1 MWNQGKR
8 IVHVNMVEV
17 KAATWDIQQVAFR
30 EKLGQAAC
38 GEGDWPFNIVSSFDS
53 DSNAKLMIQECPIAR
68 HSPLPE
74 LQSLVKLFRP
84 RSVSPNCVVP
94 MLHGLDYFL
103 LPAFLKDLLP
113 PGGYETML
121 VERDE
126 WFHSA
131 MCFIRDGRNCLAAL
145 RNQQE
150 MGLNLLEALEQGGEN
165 KYDDYMPHDTHFND
179 SKPNLGLS
187 RRQVGSDQAMR
198 AGQIFNVHNPTTGI
212 STLHAHGGISE
223 TKPNIADA
231 IPAEA
236 DLSDTDNEEHQQ
248 KRRRSAN
255 GRGRRRHLLSPTS
268 ARTRLL
274 SSQAK
279 HSSKRIK
286 VEEGPTRTGTNV
298 FLPEAPLRSRVERSD
313 FNGRHFGRVV
323 TEDPTEVK
331 GEVEDNKSILPLK
344 SQPRFRVDSRHL
356 AALMAVGTSPPSSPS

>member
-1 MWNQGKR
+1 VWNQGKR

-38 GEGDWPFNIVSSFDS
+38 GEGDWPFNIVSSKCLEPDGQLT
-53 DSNAKLMIQECPIAR
+53 AQECPIAR

-74 LQSLVKLFRP
+74 LQALVKLFRP
-84 RSVSPNCVVP
+84 RAVSPNCVVP
-94 MLHGLDYFL
+94 MLRGLDYFL
-103 LPAFLKDLLP
+103 LPAFLKDLLQ
-113 PGGYETML
+113 PGGHETML

-145 RNQQE
+145 RRQQE

-165 KYDDYMPHDTHFND
+165 KYDDYMPHDTHFSD

-198 AGQIFNVHNPTTGI
+198 AGQIFNVRD
-212 STLHAHGGISE
+212 SHAHGGISE
-223 TKPNIADA
+223 AKPNIANA

-248 KRRRSAN
+248 KRRRSAK

-274 SSQAK
+274 SSQAR

-286 VEEGPTRTGTNV
+286 VEEGPTCTGTDV
-298 FLPEAPLRSRVERSD
+298 FLPEAPLQSRVERSD
-313 FNGRHFGRVV
+313 FDVRHSGRVV
-323 TEDPTEVK
+323 REYPTEMK
-331 GEVEDNKSILPLK
+331 SEVEDNKPVLPLK
-344 SQPRFRVDSRHL
+344 SIPRFRVDSRHL